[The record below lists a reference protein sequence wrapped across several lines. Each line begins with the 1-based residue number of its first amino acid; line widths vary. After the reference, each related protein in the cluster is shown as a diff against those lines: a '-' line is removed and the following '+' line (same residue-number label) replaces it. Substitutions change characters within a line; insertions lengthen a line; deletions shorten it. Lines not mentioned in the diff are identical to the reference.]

1 MVESSPPAPSPSGG
15 PLNWQSRYQQYIKWP
30 IYGLLFLNFLLYV
43 LEDSRTLSR
52 QGYESLWDITSA
64 YANSL
69 DVAAWFG
76 LLLVFEIETYWQ
88 HIYAIRRVR
97 WPLNLIRLAC
107 FGVLVH
113 TLVVYTGEFL
123 NVLEPTKMLLVD
135 AFCSQA
141 NTTLYALHNQV
152 YTTLSHQGCNE
163 QLVTGELTFLL
174 NATTAMTEEGWR
186 IARTQALVSLVECAS
201 WLAAGAAF
209 ATSAFLKRRQTD
221 TGKVV
226 IWVRRVPHIS
236 YCLIISCALTWG
248 WYGKY
253 LYTYDSL
260 LWLGGF
266 AMIEANLSTWRYRI
280 QQLLGSQRHPLK
292 AD

>member
-1 MVESSPPAPSPSGG
+1 MSPNPLVESSPPARPSSGG

-52 QGYESLWDITSA
+52 QGFESLWDITSA

-186 IARTQALVSLVECAS
+186 IARTQALVSL
-201 WLAAGAAF
+201 
-209 ATSAFLKRRQTD
+209 
-221 TGKVV
+221 
-226 IWVRRVPHIS
+226 
-236 YCLIISCALTWG
+236 
-248 WYGKY
+248 
-253 LYTYDSL
+253 
-260 LWLGGF
+260 
-266 AMIEANLSTWRYRI
+266 
-280 QQLLGSQRHPLK
+280 
-292 AD
+292 

>member
-1 MVESSPPAPSPSGG
+1 MVESSSPTHPSSGG

-30 IYGLLFLNFLLYV
+30 IYSLLFLNFLLYV

-52 QGYESLWDITSA
+52 QGYESIWDITSA

-97 WPLNLIRLAC
+97 WPLNLMRLAC
-107 FGVLVH
+107 FGVLAH

-123 NVLEPTKMLLVD
+123 NVLEPTKLALAE
-135 AFCSQA
+135 AFCGQD
-141 NTTLYALHNQV
+141 NVTLYELHNQV
-152 YTTLSHQGCNE
+152 YTTLAPQACTDR
-163 QLVTGELTFLL
+163 LATGELTFLL
-174 NATTAMTEEGWR
+174 NATTVMSDQGWQ
-186 IARTQALVSLVECAS
+186 IALNQALVSLIECAS

-209 ATSAFLKRRQTD
+209 ATSAFLKRRQTY
-221 TGKVV
+221 TGRLAAL
-226 IWVRRVPHIS
+226 VRHTPHVS
-236 YCLIISCALTWG
+236 YCLIVGCALSWG

-266 AMIEANLSTWRYRI
+266 AMIEANLSTWRQRI
-280 QQLLGSQRHPLK
+280 QQLWGGHGFQPKS
-292 AD
+292 

>member
-1 MVESSPPAPSPSGG
+1 MESPSFAHPPSGG
-15 PLNWQSRYQQYIKWP
+15 SVNWQSRYQQYLKWP
-30 IYGLLFLNFLLYV
+30 IYSLLFLNFLLYV
-43 LEDSRTLSR
+43 LEDSRTLTR
-52 QGYESLWDITSA
+52 QGYESIWDITSA

-76 LLLVFEIETYWQ
+76 LLLVLEIETYWQ

-97 WPLNLIRLAC
+97 WPLNLMRLAC

-123 NVLEPTKMLLVD
+123 NVLEPTKLLLAE
-135 AFCSQA
+135 AFCGQT
-141 NTTLYALHNQV
+141 NVTLYELHNQV
-152 YTTLSHQGCNE
+152 YTTLTPKSCTE
-163 QLVTGELTFLL
+163 RLASGELTLSF
-174 NATTAMTEEGWR
+174 NATTIMTDQGWR
-186 IARTQALVSLVECAS
+186 IARIQALVSLIECAS

-221 TGKVV
+221 TGRLATL
-226 IWVRRVPHIS
+226 VRHTPHVS
-236 YCLIISCALTWG
+236 YCLIVSCALTWG

-266 AMIEANLSTWRYRI
+266 AMIEANLSTWRQRI
-280 QQLLGSQRHPLK
+280 QQLWGRQPRQE
-292 AD
+292 

>member
-1 MVESSPPAPSPSGG
+1 MESPSFAHPPSGG
-15 PLNWQSRYQQYIKWP
+15 SVNWQSRYQQHLKWP
-30 IYGLLFLNFLLYV
+30 IYSLLFLNFLLYV
-43 LEDSRTLSR
+43 LEDSRTLTR
-52 QGYESLWDITSA
+52 QGYESIWDITSA

-97 WPLNLIRLAC
+97 WPLNLMRLAC

-123 NVLEPTKMLLVD
+123 NVLEPTQLVL
-135 AFCSQA
+135 AEVFCGQT
-141 NTTLYALHNQV
+141 NVTLYELHNQV
-152 YTTLSHQGCNE
+152 YTTLTPKSCTE
-163 QLVTGELTFLL
+163 RLAAGELTLL
-174 NATTAMTEEGWR
+174 FNATTIMTDQGWR
-186 IARTQALVSLVECAS
+186 IARVQALVSFIECAS

-221 TGKVV
+221 TGRLAAL
-226 IWVRRVPHIS
+226 VRHTPHVS

-266 AMIEANLSTWRYRI
+266 AMIEANLSTWRQRI
-280 QQLLGSQRHPLK
+280 QQLWERQPRQE
-292 AD
+292 